1 MCRHRPPSVL
11 VPCQPEPTG
20 ADAIRSRI
28 LTIRGVQVMLHRDLA
43 ELHGVP
49 TKRLNEQVKR
59 NVRRFPA
66 SFMFQLTKEEL
77 EDWRSQIATS
87 NNGGATNGTQLV
99 ILNREDWRSQN
110 ATSNLEQY
118 AKMGVRNRPYAFTEH
133 GIIMLAS
140 VLKSNIAIDVS
151 IRITNAFVAMRKA
164 LSSIA
169 PLMDRIVE
177 TERFQL
183 EEKTARLAD
192 QARNEERFK
201 LILDAMQDKKF
212 PPQKVFFDGQIY
224 DAFEQMKKFVRMA
237 KNELIIIDPYF
248 ADCVLPLVAQKR
260 QGVSV
265 LVVKNSRNKL
275 LHAVDVA
282 RFNAQ
287 YGNSLAVKVS
297 DKFHDRFLIIDRSTL
312 IHVGASLNHLGKKC
326 FAFSSLDKSNIPDII
341 AKI

>member
-1 MCRHRPPSVL
+1 MNDLTVQT
-11 VPCQPEPTG
+11 VND
-20 ADAIRSRI
+20 ADSIRTRI
-28 LTIRGVQVMLHRDLA
+28 LTIRGVQVMLDRDLA
-43 ELHGVP
+43 ELYGVP

-59 NVRRFPA
+59 NARRFPA

-87 NNGGATNGTQLV
+87 NKGGANGTHLV
-99 ILNREDWRSQN
+99 SVNCEDWKSQI

-140 VLKSNIAIDVS
+140 VLKSDTAIDAS

-169 PLMDRIVE
+169 PLMARIVE
-177 TERFQL
+177 TERLQL
-183 EEKTARLAD
+183 EEKSARLAD
-192 QARNEERFK
+192 RARNEERFK

-212 PPQKVFFDGQIY
+212 PPQKVFYDGQIF

-237 KNELIIIDPYF
+237 RQELIIIDPYF
-248 ADCVLPLVAQKR
+248 ADSVLSLIAQKR

-265 LVVKNSRNKL
+265 LVVKNSRSRL
-275 LHAVDVA
+275 LHSVDVA
-282 RFNAQ
+282 QFNAQ
-287 YGNSLAVKVS
+287 YGNSLTVKVS
-297 DKFHDRFLIIDRSTL
+297 DKFHDRFLVIDRTTL

-326 FAFSSLDKSNIPDII
+326 FAFASLDKSNVPDIL
-341 AKI
+341 ARL